1 MKRFFKFFVSFSLL
15 FSLFALYGEGEVIEL
30 RVYNWED
37 YISVDDGSGESVD
50 LIKKFEQHCKE
61 KFNLNVKVKYSTFGT
76 LENMYNELMLTRT
89 QAKDGSYTYA
99 YDLVCPSDY
108 MVQKM
113 ILEGMVEKYDY
124 TIEEGKLGYING
136 YYDNASKFI
145 VDLFKK
151 YGWQDYATGYMWGT
165 MGFVY
170 NPEVITK
177 LPGYTEGDEKHWSFI
192 WKEYVKNLGTIKD
205 SIRDTYALAL
215 GYVYSEELAALR
227 KSYESKSITKA
238 QYTDKVVE
246 IFNRTDEESVNKV
259 EEALS
264 ILKENIYG
272 FEVDSGK
279 KDMATGKIAI
289 NFAWSGD
296 AVYTLDTADED
307 ENGAELY
314 YAVPEEGSNIWFDGW
329 VMPKGANVPLAQ
341 EFINFLAQPENAK
354 ANMDF
359 IGYTSVIAGNE
370 MFENCV
376 DNYGTYVMVE
386 CEAPKE
392 GEAEKAEEKPAE
404 GEEKA
409 EAEGEEEEEEP
420 KPFLD
425 KESGKYYCDKYVG
438 ELSEEEL
445 NKFKNADGTYNFIY
459 PDYDKDDNVT
469 GMHKEENVTL
479 YKNDLNYFF
488 ANKTTDAAEEKTD
501 FTVITD
507 VIGRQCSTQY
517 PTEDIVARCAI
528 MKHFDDE
535 QMLRL
540 NNMWDEVKVS
550 SSGMSMVIPVII
562 VVLTCLVFA
571 IVAIVKRR

>member
-1 MKRFFKFFVSFSLL
+1 MKRFFELFVSFSLL
-15 FSLFALYGEGEVIEL
+15 FSLFSLYGEGEVIEL

-37 YISVDDGSGESVD
+37 YISIDDGSGESVD

-61 KFNLNVKVKYSTFGT
+61 KFNLDVKVKYSTFGT

-215 GYVYSEELAALR
+215 GYVYSEELATLR
-227 KSYESKSITKA
+227 KSYESGSLTKA

-296 AVYTLDTADED
+296 AVSTLDTADED
-307 ENGAELY
+307 ENGAKLY

-392 GEAEKAEEKPAE
+392 GEAAEK
-404 GEEKA
+404 
-409 EAEGEEEEEEP
+409 AEGEEEEEES

-445 NKFKNADGTYNFIY
+445 NKFKNADGTYNFLY

-488 ANKTTDAAEEKTD
+488 ANKTTDAAEEKAD

-562 VVLTCLVFA
+562 VVLTCLVFV
-571 IVAIVKRR
+571 IVAIMKRR

>member
-1 MKRFFKFFVSFSLL
+1 MKRFFELFVSFSLL
-15 FSLFALYGEGEVIEL
+15 FSLFSLYGEGEVIEL

-37 YISVDDGSGESVD
+37 YISIDDGSGESVD

-61 KFNLNVKVKYSTFGT
+61 KFNLDVKVKYSTFGT

-124 TIEEGKLGYING
+124 TIQEGKLGYING

-177 LPGYTEGDEKHWSFI
+177 LPGYTEGDENHWSFI

-307 ENGAELY
+307 ENGAKLY

-329 VMPKGANVPLAQ
+329 VMPKGANIPLAQ

-376 DNYGTYVMVE
+376 DNYGTYIMVE

-392 GEAEKAEEKPAE
+392 GEAAEK
-404 GEEKA
+404 
-409 EAEGEEEEEEP
+409 AEGEEEEEES

-445 NKFKNADGTYNFIY
+445 NKFKNADGTYNFLY

-488 ANKTTDAAEEKTD
+488 ANKTTDAAEEKAD

-562 VVLTCLVFA
+562 VVLTCLVFVV
-571 IVAIVKRR
+571 VAIMKRR

>member
-15 FSLFALYGEGEVIEL
+15 FSLLTLYGEGEVIEL
-30 RVYNWED
+30 KVYNWED
-37 YISVDDGSGESVD
+37 YISIDDGSGESVD

-61 KFNLNVKVKYSTFGT
+61 KFNLDVKVKYSTFGT

-392 GEAEKAEEKPAE
+392 GEAAEK
-404 GEEKA
+404 
-409 EAEGEEEEEEP
+409 AEGEEEEEES

-445 NKFKNADGTYNFIY
+445 NKFKNADGTYNFLY

-488 ANKTTDAAEEKTD
+488 ANKTSDAAEEKTD

-507 VIGRQCSTQY
+507 TIGRQCSTQY

-535 QMLRL
+535 KMLRL

-562 VVLTCLVFA
+562 VILTCLVFA
-571 IVAIVKRR
+571 VVAIMKRR

>member
-1 MKRFFKFFVSFSLL
+1 MKRFFELFVSFSLL
-15 FSLFALYGEGEVIEL
+15 FSLFSLYGEGEVIEL

-37 YISVDDGSGESVD
+37 YISIDDGSGESVD

-61 KFNLNVKVKYSTFGT
+61 KFNLDVKVKYSTFGT

-124 TIEEGKLGYING
+124 TIQEGKLGYING

-177 LPGYTEGDEKHWSFI
+177 LPGYTEGDENHWSFI

-307 ENGAELY
+307 ENGAKLY

-329 VMPKGANVPLAQ
+329 VMPKGANIPLAQ

-376 DNYGTYVMVE
+376 DNYGTYIMVE

-392 GEAEKAEEKPAE
+392 GEAAEK
-404 GEEKA
+404 
-409 EAEGEEEEEEP
+409 AEGEEEEEES

-488 ANKTTDAAEEKTD
+488 ANKTTDAAEEKAD

-562 VVLTCLVFA
+562 VVLTCLVFVV
-571 IVAIVKRR
+571 VAIMKRR

>member
-15 FSLFALYGEGEVIEL
+15 FSLLTLYGEGEVIEL
-30 RVYNWED
+30 KVYNWED
-37 YISVDDGSGESVD
+37 YISIDDGSGESVD

-61 KFNLNVKVKYSTFGT
+61 KFNLDVKVKYSTFGT

-215 GYVYSEELAALR
+215 GYVYSEELATLR
-227 KSYESKSITKA
+227 KSYESGSLTKA

-314 YAVPEEGSNIWFDGW
+314 YAVPEDGSNIWFDGW

-392 GEAEKAEEKPAE
+392 GEAAEK
-404 GEEKA
+404 
-409 EAEGEEEEEEP
+409 AEGEEEEEQS

-425 KESGKYYCDKYVG
+425 KESRKYYCDKYVG

-445 NKFKNADGTYNFIY
+445 NKFKNADGTYNFLY

-479 YKNDLNYFF
+479 YKHDLNYFF

-562 VVLTCLVFA
+562 VVLTCLVFVV
-571 IVAIVKRR
+571 IAIVKRR

>member
-1 MKRFFKFFVSFSLL
+1 MKRFFKLFVSFSLL

-30 RVYNWED
+30 KVYNWED
-37 YISVDDGSGESVD
+37 YISIDDGSGESVD

-89 QAKDGSYTYA
+89 QAEDGSYTYA

-108 MVQKM
+108 MLQKM

-177 LPGYTEGDEKHWSFI
+177 LPGYTEGDENHWSFI
-192 WKEYVKNLGTIKD
+192 WKEYAKNLGTIKD

-215 GYVYSEELAALR
+215 GYVYADELTALR
-227 KSYESKSITKA
+227 KSFESGSISKA
-238 QYTDKVVE
+238 QYADKLVE
-246 IFNRTDEESVNKV
+246 IFNRADAESVKKV

-264 ILKENIYG
+264 VLKENIYG

-341 EFINFLAQPENAK
+341 EFLNFLSQPENAK

-392 GEAEKAEEKPAE
+392 GEAAEK
-404 GEEKA
+404 
-409 EAEGEEEEEEP
+409 AEGEEEEEEA

-445 NKFKNADGTYNFIY
+445 NKFKNADGTYNFLY

-469 GMHKEENVTL
+469 GMHKEENITL

-488 ANKTTDAAEEKTD
+488 ANKTSDAAEEKTD

-507 VIGRQCSTQY
+507 TIGRQCSTQY

-535 QMLRL
+535 KMLRL

-562 VVLTCLVFA
+562 VILTCLVFA
-571 IVAIVKRR
+571 VVAIMKRR

>member
-15 FSLFALYGEGEVIEL
+15 FSLLTLYGEGEVIEL
-30 RVYNWED
+30 KVYNWED
-37 YISVDDGSGESVD
+37 YISIDDGSGESVD

-61 KFNLNVKVKYSTFGT
+61 KFNLDVKVKYSTFGT

-177 LPGYTEGDEKHWSFI
+177 LPGYTEGDENHWSFI
-192 WKEYVKNLGTIKD
+192 WKEYAKNLGTIKD

-259 EEALS
+259 EKALS

-392 GEAEKAEEKPAE
+392 GEAAEK
-404 GEEKA
+404 
-409 EAEGEEEEEEP
+409 AEGEEEEEEP

-488 ANKTTDAAEEKTD
+488 ANKTTDAAEEKAD

-528 MKHFDDE
+528 MKYFDDTE
-535 QMLRL
+535 MRRL
-540 NNMWDEVKVS
+540 NDMWDEVKVS

-562 VVLTCLVFA
+562 VVLTCLVF
-571 IVAIVKRR
+571 IVVAIMKRR

>member
-1 MKRFFKFFVSFSLL
+1 MKRFFELFVSFSLL
-15 FSLFALYGEGEVIEL
+15 FSLFSLYGEGEVIEL

-37 YISVDDGSGESVD
+37 YISIDDGSGESVD

-61 KFNLNVKVKYSTFGT
+61 KFNLDVKVKYSTFGT

-177 LPGYTEGDEKHWSFI
+177 LPGYTEGDENHWSFI

-296 AVYTLDTADED
+296 AVYTLETADED
-307 ENGAELY
+307 ENGAKLY

-392 GEAEKAEEKPAE
+392 GGEK
-404 GEEKA
+404 
-409 EAEGEEEEEEP
+409 AEGEEEEEEP

-445 NKFKNADGTYNFIY
+445 NKFKNADGTYNFLY

-488 ANKTTDAAEEKTD
+488 ANKTSDAAEEKTD

-562 VVLTCLVFA
+562 VVLTLLVFVV
-571 IVAIVKRR
+571 VAIMKRR

>member
-1 MKRFFKFFVSFSLL
+1 MKRFFKLFVSFSLL
-15 FSLFALYGEGEVIEL
+15 FSLFSLYGEGEVIEL
-30 RVYNWED
+30 KVYNWED
-37 YISVDDGSGESVD
+37 YISIDDGSGESVD

-177 LPGYTEGDEKHWSFI
+177 LPGYTEGDENHWSFI

-215 GYVYSEELAALR
+215 GYVYSEELATLR

-259 EEALS
+259 EKALS

-392 GEAEKAEEKPAE
+392 GEAEK
-404 GEEKA
+404 GEEK
-409 EAEGEEEEEEP
+409 AEGEEEEEES

-445 NKFKNADGTYNFIY
+445 NKFKNADGTYNFLY

-562 VVLTCLVFA
+562 VVLTCLVFVV
-571 IVAIVKRR
+571 VAIMKRR

>member
-1 MKRFFKFFVSFSLL
+1 MKRFFELFVSFSLL
-15 FSLFALYGEGEVIEL
+15 FSLFSLYGEGEVIEL

-37 YISVDDGSGESVD
+37 YISIDDGSGESVD

-61 KFNLNVKVKYSTFGT
+61 KFNLDVKVKYSTFGT

-215 GYVYSEELAALR
+215 GYVYSEELATLR
-227 KSYESKSITKA
+227 KSYESGSLTKA

-307 ENGAELY
+307 ENGAKLY

-392 GEAEKAEEKPAE
+392 GEAAEK
-404 GEEKA
+404 
-409 EAEGEEEEEEP
+409 AEGEEEEEES

-488 ANKTTDAAEEKTD
+488 ANKRSAS
-501 FTVITD
+501 F
-507 VIGRQCSTQY
+507 S
-517 PTEDIVARCAI
+517 
-528 MKHFDDE
+528 
-535 QMLRL
+535 
-540 NNMWDEVKVS
+540 
-550 SSGMSMVIPVII
+550 
-562 VVLTCLVFA
+562 
-571 IVAIVKRR
+571 

>member
-1 MKRFFKFFVSFSLL
+1 MKKFFALFLSFSLW
-15 FSLFALYGEGEVIEL
+15 FSLLPLFGEGDVVEL
-30 RVYNWED
+30 KVYNWED
-37 YISVDDGSGESVD
+37 YISIDDGSGESVD

-61 KFNLNVKVKYSTFGT
+61 KFGLNVKVKYSTFGT
-76 LENMYNELMLTRT
+76 LENMYNELQLTKT
-89 QAKDGSYTYA
+89 KTADGSYTYA
-99 YDLVCPSDY
+99 YDLLCPSDY
-108 MVQKM
+108 MLQKM
-113 ILEGMVEKYDY
+113 IIEGMVEKYDY
-124 TIEEGKLGYING
+124 TIEEGKLGHVNG

-151 YGWQDYATGYMWGT
+151 YGWQDYATVYMWGT

-170 NPEVITK
+170 NPEVFAK
-177 LPGYTEGDEKHWSFI
+177 LPDYKKGDEAHWDFI
-192 WKEYVKNLGTIKD
+192 WKEYAKNLGTIKD

-215 GYVYSEELAALR
+215 GYVYRDELTELA
-227 KSYESKSITKA
+227 KSFKAGSLTKEEYA
-238 QYTDKVVE
+238 DKLVTL
-246 IFNRTDEESVNKV
+246 FNRADEKSVNKV

-264 ILKENIYG
+264 VLKENIYG

-354 ANMDF
+354 ANMDY
-359 IGYTSVIAGNE
+359 IGYTSAIGGEE

-376 DNYGTYVMVE
+376 ENYGTYIMVE

-392 GEAEKAEEKPAE
+392 GEAEKTEEKPAE

-409 EAEGEEEEEEP
+409 EAEEEEEEA

-445 NKFKNADGTYNFIY
+445 NKFKNADGTYNFLY

-488 ANKTTDAAEEKTD
+488 ANKTTAAAEEKKD

-507 VIGRQCSTQY
+507 VIGRQCSAQY
-517 PTEDIVARCAI
+517 PTEDIVSRCAI
-528 MKHFDDE
+528 MKYFDDTE
-535 QMLRL
+535 MRRL
-540 NNMWDEVKVS
+540 NDMWDEVKVS

-571 IVAIVKRR
+571 IVAIMKRR